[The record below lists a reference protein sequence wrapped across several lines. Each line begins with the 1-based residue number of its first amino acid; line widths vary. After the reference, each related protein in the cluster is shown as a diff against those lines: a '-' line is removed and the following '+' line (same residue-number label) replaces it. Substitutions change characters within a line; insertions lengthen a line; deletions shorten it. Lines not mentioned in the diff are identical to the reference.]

1 MRLESEHIIAS
12 IATAHVKG
20 SSRKDAVAK
29 GRELLREKADWL
41 SEGIDRGP
49 PLPFAGSGSRST
61 DCRPTVLLGRQ
72 RQLRRSPARRRA
84 RRSLLLSLQT

>member
-20 SSRKDAVAK
+20 SGRNDAVAK

-41 SEGIDRGP
+41 SEGIEIEVRLYP
-49 PLPFAGSGSRST
+49 
-61 DCRPTVLLGRQ
+61 
-72 RQLRRSPARRRA
+72 
-84 RRSLLLSLQT
+84 SLEWQPVD